1 MIIIRGAN
9 FYCYEVEDVVNSL
22 EQVLPTFTAAV
33 SLHDPSSG
41 TEGRCRMPARPPNIN
56 NPWKIQGMWH

>member
-22 EQVLPTFTAAV
+22 EEVLPTFTAAV
-33 SLHDPSSG
+33 SVHDPTSG
-41 TEGRCRMPARPPNIN
+41 TEGWDMLGC
-56 NPWKIQGMWH
+56 